1 MEEEKVLRKK
11 SQVFVF
17 DCCKVLQTKSLV
29 MCAAMTICQR
39 YFSQVSFRKIN
50 RVVSHPC
57 GYDMYHMYHTWL
69 CKLLTFTRMAMM
81 MVFFRYFPCVHSI
94 ARGNVVAETR
104 LDGRRLA
111 DTPRG

>member
-57 GYDMYHMYHTWL
+57 GYDMYHTYHGRSWANFNL
-69 CKLLTFTRMAMM
+69 MRMGMM
-81 MVFFRYFPCVHSI
+81 MVCLRYFWYVHR
-94 ARGNVVAETR
+94 A
-104 LDGRRLA
+104 
-111 DTPRG
+111 